1 MATLAQAVDP
11 VYTAMRP
18 DELADLE
25 FIERVA
31 IITDGCH
38 VSPVEALWLARRQR
52 APITSKKDS

>member
-1 MATLAQAVDP
+1 
-11 VYTAMRP
+11 MRP